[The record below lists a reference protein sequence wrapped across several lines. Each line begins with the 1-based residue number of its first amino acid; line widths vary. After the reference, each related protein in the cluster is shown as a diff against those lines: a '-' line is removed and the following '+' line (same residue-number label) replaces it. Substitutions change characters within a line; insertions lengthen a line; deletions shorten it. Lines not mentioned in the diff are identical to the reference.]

1 MVQKVGGLGP
11 SGPIGVYAYEPDVL
25 EWRRQPPGD
34 TVIRARSVGPFRVW
48 GLMSE
53 FDVTALRRNIVYVAA
68 ADQVV
73 ITRRPL
79 YYVYDFIVIIILIDV
94 TNYN

>member
-1 MVQKVGGLGP
+1 
-11 SGPIGVYAYEPDVL
+11 
-25 EWRRQPPGD
+25 
-34 TVIRARSVGPFRVW
+34 
-48 GLMSE
+48 MSE